1 MGLAQV
7 PRRFTAN
14 HSGATGRD
22 WQFVSAIF
30 PFCSI
35 SGPQT
40 CKVFSIIRELMGKPK
55 ISTFSSCLSF
65 FRKK

>member
-7 PRRFTAN
+7 LRRFTAN
-14 HSGATGRD
+14 HGDATGCER
-22 WQFVSAIF
+22 QVMEAIF

-40 CKVFSIIRELMGKPK
+40 CKVFSIIRELTGKPG
-55 ISTFSSCLSF
+55 IPTFSSY
-65 FRKK
+65 

>member
-14 HSGATGRD
+14 HGGATGRD
-22 WQFVSAIF
+22 RQFVSAIF

-40 CKVFSIIRELMGKPK
+40 CKVFSTIRELMGKSEFP
-55 ISTFSSCLSF
+55 TFSSF
-65 FRKK
+65 

>member
-14 HSGATGRD
+14 HGGATGRD
-22 WQFVSAIF
+22 RPFVSVIF

-40 CKVFSIIRELMGKPK
+40 CKVFFDHPGIDGKTK
-55 ISTFSSCLSF
+55 DFYI
-65 FRKK
+65 